1 MSEMEKILVFII
13 TVLISLSCSGSRIYE
28 NKMLRDIFM
37 IYIPTIVI
45 TVIAGIMSARK
56 RKKDINKVLAGKKCL
71 REFECGI
78 SAAEYDN
85 EVKSAILGL
94 YNFPKYNVF
103 LFEDHLAF
111 ATGLVMGFGESIPD
125 EIEIK
130 DINFACMKYILKT
143 DLLLVNYN
151 RKAKE
156 SSQFYMEGKKEDLL
170 FIKNFIEERNG
181 RPKVI
186 DLTGK

>member
-1 MSEMEKILVFII
+1 MFKLIFPLFLV
-13 TVLISLSCSGSRIYE
+13 
-28 NKMLRDIFM
+28 IFV
-37 IYIPTIVI
+37 IV
-45 TVIAGIMSARK
+45 GEIMDYRK
-56 RKKDINKVLAGKKCL
+56 REKNRNKALAGKQCI
-71 REFECGI
+71 REFECVI
-78 SAAEYDN
+78 MIADSDS
-85 EVKSAILGL
+85 EVKLT
-94 YNFPKYNVF
+94 
-103 LFEDHLAF
+103 LFQRAVPSYDVLLFDDHIAF
-111 ATGLVMGFGESIPD
+111 ATGSVMGFGESIPE

-156 SSQFYMEGKKEDLL
+156 PSQFYMEGKKEDLL